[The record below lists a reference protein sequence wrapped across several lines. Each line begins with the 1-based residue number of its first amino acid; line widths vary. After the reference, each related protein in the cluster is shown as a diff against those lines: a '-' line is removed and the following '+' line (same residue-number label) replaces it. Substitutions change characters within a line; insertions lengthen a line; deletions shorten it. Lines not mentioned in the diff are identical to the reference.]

1 MGLKDDLSNEI
12 SSAFNAQWAVEKAQQ
27 VPAPE
32 DLRLNS
38 NHAKDLEFAT
48 VLYADMDGSTNMVD
62 GRPWWFSAEI
72 YRAYLRCAAAIV
84 KLDGGVITAYDGDR
98 VMAVFTGD
106 SKNTSAVRCAMRINY
121 AVHSIIQPAIK
132 THPTEHRDF
141 VFKHKVGVDT
151 SQLHAARVGV
161 RGDNDLVWI
170 GRAANHAAKLNAIK
184 REEPIWI
191 GADIYNNIHESVKYH
206 QGIDIWTK
214 FDWTEMNKLPVYAT
228 SHWFTFT

>member
-12 SSAFNAQWAVEKAQQ
+12 SNAFKARWQVEKAQQ

-32 DLRLNS
+32 GLRLNS
-38 NHAKDLEFAT
+38 NHAKNLEVAT

-62 GRPWWFSAEI
+62 GCPWWFSAEI

-98 VMAVFTGD
+98 IMAVFTGD

-121 AVHSIIQPAIK
+121 AVCNIIQPAIAA
-132 THPTEHRDF
+132 HPTNQRNF
-141 VFKHKVGVDT
+141 VFKHKVGVDS

-170 GRAANHAAKLNAIK
+170 GRAANHAAKLNTIK
-184 REEPIWI
+184 RDEPIWI
-191 GADIYNNIHESVKYH
+191 SADVYNNMNESVKYH
-206 QGIDIWTK
+206 QGIDMWTK
-214 FDWTEMNKLPVYAT
+214 FNWSEMNNLPVYAT
-228 SHWFTFT
+228 DSWFTFS